1 MGNLDKAFGLLL
13 LRFSTTNKQPHF
25 AGRQRGRLTMAL
37 LVLLAVGLLGS
48 STEAKYGGGSGTAD
62 DPYLIYTAE
71 QMNDVGANQDD
82 WGKHFKL
89 MADIVLAAK
98 GRDGC
103 WCL

>member
-1 MGNLDKAFGLLL
+1 
-13 LRFSTTNKQPHF
+13 
-25 AGRQRGRLTMAL
+25 
-37 LVLLAVGLLGS
+37 
-48 STEAKYGGGSGTAD
+48 
-62 DPYLIYTAE
+62 LIYTAE